1 VFEMRGIP
9 PAPGGYPQIS
19 VTLQLDERGRVTVE
33 ARDVDTGRHE
43 KWAQAG
49 GHVVLTN
56 DGQ

>member
-1 VFEMRGIP
+1 MRGIP